1 MPKKVKPMQRNPR
14 EDFER
19 IPTGIPGLDKLIEGG
34 FVKGSTILVSGSAGT
49 GKTIFCV
56 QYIMEGLKRGE
67 TCMFITLE
75 EKPENI
81 IKDVRR
87 FGWDLE
93 KYINEKKLFLDYQ
106 DPFQITDVTSPLLD
120 KVKEHKISR
129 VAIDS
134 TAVFEMYY
142 KESAEV
148 RKQLFKLI
156 NGLEDVGATNI
167 ITSELPEKGDTLG
180 KFGVEEFIADGVIVL
195 QYVGLIG
202 EASFSLL
209 VRKMRR
215 TKHFKSH
222 IPFEIT
228 DNGLI
233 LFKEK
238 ETKLFMK

>member
-1 MPKKVKPMQRNPR
+1 MPNKVNPMQKNPR

-34 FVKGSTILVSGSAGT
+34 FVKGSTILVSGGAGT

-56 QYIMEGLKRGE
+56 QYIMEGLKKGE

-81 IKDVRR
+81 IKDVKR

-93 KYINEKKLFLDYQ
+93 KYINDKKLFLDYQ
-106 DPFQITDVTSPLLD
+106 DPFQITDITSPLLD

-129 VAIDS
+129 VVIDS

-156 NGLEDVGATNI
+156 TGLEDVGATNI
-167 ITSELPEKGDTLG
+167 ITSELPERGDTLG
-180 KFGVEEFIADGVIVL
+180 KFGVEEFISDGVIVIRYNEYATGAAPPL
-195 QYVGLIG
+195 SI
-202 EASFSLL
+202 S

-215 TKHFKSH
+215 TSH
-222 IPFEIT
+222 SRISVPMDIT
-228 DNGLI
+228 DDGIVL
-233 LFKEK
+233 KG
-238 ETKLFMK
+238 